1 MCHLKV
7 RLGSSILPNLASACS
22 VSLSRNTFEE
32 QLGLH
37 GQGCPL
43 GGRRQGRT
51 GSGPACNLRLMVVTP
66 LIRLEHLDSR
76 QENERRQ
83 TQEKLNLGNPLHP
96 APLSTPSLRTYYYR
110 PSRRRLCG
118 GCRLEDLVS
127 DGSGQPGLEDHWSDG
142 LEWPRGLG
150 VHSLLV
156 DGSSTHEIGGSNPPS
171 PTKIDFH
178 MK

>member
-7 RLGSSILPNLASACS
+7 RLGSSRLPNLASACS

-83 TQEKLNLGNPLHP
+83 TQEKQAMP
-96 APLSTPSLRTYYYR
+96 ARSIQLAF
-110 PSRRRLCG
+110 
-118 GCRLEDLVS
+118 
-127 DGSGQPGLEDHWSDG
+127 HI
-142 LEWPRGLG
+142 
-150 VHSLLV
+150 LLPNV
-156 DGSSTHEIGGSNPPS
+156 LL
-171 PTKIDFH
+171 PTEQASVL
-178 MK
+178 

>member
-7 RLGSSILPNLASACS
+7 RLGSSRLPNLASACS
-22 VSLSRNTFEE
+22 VNLSRNTFEE

-37 GQGCPL
+37 GQGCPFWGADAKAEL
-43 GGRRQGRT
+43 VRVRPAILDLWSSHRLSDWNTSIVDKKMRGGKLKKNKRCQ
-51 GSGPACNLRLMVVTP
+51 PALFSL
-66 LIRLEHLDSR
+66 
-76 QENERRQ
+76 
-83 TQEKLNLGNPLHP
+83 
-96 APLSTPSLRTYYYR
+96 LSTFSLRTYYYR
-110 PSRRRLCG
+110 PSRRRFCR

-142 LEWPRGLG
+142 LDWPRGLG
-150 VHSLLV
+150 VHSPLV

-171 PTKIDFH
+171 PTKIGSH